1 MFRQFIIQVQNQ
13 FMRYLFIVKQTQWNS
28 FRDIIGIIEFSHHAV
43 SYLGQL
49 LRIYTNNFTSF
60 YKLFPIN
67 MIFECRRLVP
77 FSGLCTQQLYNSVN
91 YFLKKTHL
99 TIKWPSFFPLSRKY
113 GGVKVSKHQQTFRVW
128 SWFPCR
134 CNIRSD
140 HTNDVPLYFSS
151 AWNASPYKLI

>member
-1 MFRQFIIQVQNQ
+1 MELLSFHTMQFHIWVNYYGSIQ
-13 FMRYLFIVKQTQWNS
+13 IT
-28 FRDIIGIIEFSHHAV
+28 SHP
-43 SYLGQL
+43 
-49 LRIYTNNFTSF
+49 FTS
-60 YKLFPIN
+60 LFPIN
-67 MIFECRRLVP
+67 MIFECLRLVP